1 MPWIPPVSHSMRP
14 EALKLLVDIRD
25 ASSDIKE
32 FVHGMDLA
40 QYRHDTKCRA
50 AVERKFEVIGE
61 ACTRLRD
68 RFSDHFE
75 KMDAGPQIIGF
86 RNRLIHGYDNV
97 DDAIVWDV
105 VTRKLPELEK
115 QVLSLMK

>member
-1 MPWIPPVSHSMRP
+1 MRP
-14 EALKLLVDIRD
+14 EALKLLVDIHG
-25 ASSDIKE
+25 ALSDIKD
-32 FVHGMDLA
+32 FVCGMDLA

-61 ACTRLRD
+61 ACARLRD
-68 RFSDHFE
+68 RFPDHFE
-75 KMDAGPQIIGF
+75 KLDAGPQIIGF

-115 QVLSLMK
+115 QVLDLMK